1 MESVTGKSTTDSGPD
16 AQHRRLVRFM
26 FLSLGTAV
34 LTMALKASAAAITG
48 SVGFLSDALESGVN
62 VVAAILGIVALRTAA
77 LPPDSGHHFGHGK
90 AEYLSA
96 AAEGSMILV
105 ASALI
110 LWTSVNR
117 LINPAPLDQTTFG
130 LALSVGAAALNLA
143 VGLVLIRVGRANRS
157 LTLEA
162 DGRHLLTDVWTS
174 VGVVVGILLVAI
186 FDFEILDPIVAL
198 LVGVQIMGTGY
209 KLVKRSIVG
218 LLDASLS
225 PEDSA
230 KVKQVL
236 DSCSGSGL
244 VEFAPV
250 RTRESG
256 RQRFIYVTMRVPGD
270 WSVSQGHDL
279 ADQVERAMARELP
292 GAMTFTHV
300 EPLAKS
306 Q

>member
-1 MESVTGKSTTDSGPD
+1 MSGQSTSDPASD
-16 AQHRRLVRFM
+16 AEHRRLIRFM
-26 FLSLGTAV
+26 FLSLATAV
-34 LTMALKASAAAITG
+34 LTMALKASAAAVTG

-62 VVAAILGIVALRTAA
+62 VVAALLGIVALRAA
-77 LPPDSGHHFGHGK
+77 ARPPDSGHHFGHGK

-96 AAEGSMILV
+96 ATEGSMIFV
-105 ASALI
+105 AAALI
-110 LWTSVNR
+110 LWTAISR
-117 LINPAPLDQTTFG
+117 LINPAALDQTTFG
-130 LALSVGAAALNLA
+130 LLLSLVAAGLNLG
-143 VGLVLIRVGRANRS
+143 VGLVLIRVGRASRS

-174 VGVVVGILLVAI
+174 AGVVVGILLVAI

-198 LVGVQIMGTGY
+198 LVGVQIMFTGY
-209 KLVKRSIVG
+209 KLVKRSVVG

-236 DSCSGSGL
+236 DECSGSGI

-256 RQRFIYVTMRVPGD
+256 RQRFVYVTMRVPGD

-279 ADQVERAMARELP
+279 ADQVESAMARELP